1 MARARE
7 GPLGGAL
14 VGAGDRWGQ
23 WPMGHSLQAPLGRG
37 PSRPRG
43 GSAVG
48 PEVQGSQTGFPTS
61 HVHQL
66 NSGEVQ

>member
-1 MARARE
+1 METVADGPLSPGAVGPP
-7 GPLGGAL
+7 GPLGAAL
-14 VGAGDRWGQ
+14 W
-23 WPMGHSLQAPLGRG
+23 
-37 PSRPRG
+37 
-43 GSAVG
+43 G